1 MEHLLHIVE
10 IVLAAFGSM
19 KFAHEVIEVVH
30 YLAKLIRK

>member
-1 MEHLLHIVE
+1 MEHLMHIAE
-10 IVLAAFGSM
+10 FVLAAFASM